1 MMSRIKIKINI
12 ICLILIIGISCEKE
26 LNNVTLPDFVSKLV
40 VTSFISPS
48 DSISY
53 IAVEANQRIYGDLSI
68 RNSTGNLTGYISDSV
83 TEIRLDTAN
92 GKFFINPERMKIDY
106 GRSYSLKIQSDIG
119 LIAKSKCY
127 VPVRQEYDL
136 RVDTFSIYHEEP
148 GYNAWR
154 EFKAKV
160 TFTDPAETEI
170 YYRIIGTFVTYT
182 TYPHSNKPYIHSEYI
197 WFDEDYLTDA
207 LKDTDGNIMNVGDF
221 NNTSWS
227 SDSAF
232 LKITLLNTEKSY
244 YQYHKSLDNYN
255 DSENPFSEPTLLYS
269 NIEGGLGI
277 FTSYTSEVVIMRL
290 K

>member
-1 MMSRIKIKINI
+1 MMSRIKIYI
-12 ICLILIIGISCEKE
+12 ICLILIIGNSCEKE
-26 LNNVTLPDFVSKLV
+26 LNNVTIPDFESKLV
-40 VTSFISPS
+40 ITSFISPS
-48 DSISY
+48 DSVSY

-68 RNSTGNLTGYISDSV
+68 RNSTGSLTGYISDSV

-92 GKFFINPERMKIDY
+92 GKFFINPDRMKINY
-106 GRSYSLKIQSDIG
+106 GKSYSLKIQSDIG

-127 VPVRQEYDL
+127 VPVRQEYNL

-160 TFTDPAETEI
+160 TFTDPAETEN
-170 YYRIIGTFVTYT
+170 YYRTIGTFVTFT
-182 TYPHSNKPYIHSEYI
+182 TYPHSIKPYIHVEYI
-197 WFDEDYLTDA
+197 WFEKDFLTDEF
-207 LKDTDGNIMNVGDF
+207 KDADGNIVNVAGF
-221 NNTSWS
+221 QNSSWS

-232 LKITLLNTEKSY
+232 LNITLLNTEKSY

-269 NIEGGLGI
+269 NIDGGLGI
-277 FTSYTSEVVIMRL
+277 FTSYTTEVITMRL